1 MVTGR
6 PHGRESAACEA
17 HLRLVRNLDSCQSLL
32 QILLVSAVLMSGRYL
47 PPELWSLV
55 ITNLPS
61 SDKRICLSVSHVLHD
76 LALPLVFAHL
86 TLRFGVLGYDRLKGS
101 VEALELRRAR
111 RNESLIC
118 HISGTRSFATLV
130 KNLTI
135 ECYSST
141 YCNTRICM
149 VYT

>member
-6 PHGRESAACEA
+6 PHERESAACEA

-55 ITNLPS
+55 ITNLS
-61 SDKRICLSVSHVLHD
+61 SLDKRICLSVSHVLHD

-86 TLRFGVLGYDRLKGS
+86 TLRYGVLGYDPQY
-101 VEALELRRAR
+101 
-111 RNESLIC
+111 
-118 HISGTRSFATLV
+118 GTV
-130 KNLTI
+130 
-135 ECYSST
+135 
-141 YCNTRICM
+141 
-149 VYT
+149 